1 MNKLI
6 KAEYYRSLRSGI
18 YFPIFVI
25 CGIFALLFPSLM
37 GEVDPEMDNLFY
49 HLMNYSQGSGI
60 MIVAYAGII
69 ISAMIGNMY
78 QNRTYY
84 YEIMNGSDT
93 HHIILSK
100 LAVYGS
106 YSLVVLIIPA
116 IIYHSIIGADKGTG
130 GMESPWLAAVLGTI
144 IILNIIFFT
153 VFVSMLIRH
162 VIAGAILMY
171 TYSMGITMVY
181 MFVSDEALCDN
192 VETME
197 KIFGVFPQVQIL
209 NLAQLEYTNEY
220 IASVIGSFIVIF
232 ALMYTLTY
240 ISYKKKNFR

>member
-25 CGIFALLFPSLM
+25 CGIFALLFPFLM
-37 GEVDPEMDNLFY
+37 GETDSETDNLYY

-60 MIVAYAGII
+60 LIVAYVGII
-69 ISAMIGNMY
+69 LSAMIGNMY

-84 YEIMNGSDT
+84 YEIMNGSNT

-100 LAVYGS
+100 LVVYGS
-106 YSLVVLIIPA
+106 YAFAVIIIPA
-116 IIYHSIIGADKGTG
+116 IIYHVIIGVDKGTG
-130 GMESPWLAAVLGTI
+130 GMESPCLAAVLGTI

-153 VFVSMLIRH
+153 VFVTMLIRH

-171 TYSMGITMVY
+171 SYSMGVTMVY
-181 MFVSDEALCDN
+181 MFVSDEALCEN
-192 VETME
+192 AKTME
-197 KIFGVFPQVQIL
+197 KIFGIFPQVQIL
-209 NLAQLEYTNEY
+209 NLAQLEYTGGY
-220 IASVIGSFIVIF
+220 IATVIGSFIVIF

>member
-6 KAEYYRSLRSGI
+6 KAEFYRSLRSGM

-25 CGIFALLFPSLM
+25 CGIFALLFPLLM
-37 GEVDPEMDNLFY
+37 GETDPEMDNLYY

-60 MIVAYAGII
+60 MIVAYVGII
-69 ISAMIGNMY
+69 LSAMIGNMY

-84 YEIMNGSDT
+84 YEIMNGSNT

-100 LAVYGS
+100 LAVYNT
-106 YSLVVLIIPA
+106 YSFAVLILPA
-116 IIYHSIIGADKGTG
+116 VIVFAVIGSKTGTG
-130 GMESPWLAAVLGTI
+130 GMENPWLAAILGAVI
-144 IILNIIFFT
+144 ITNIICFT
-153 VFVSMLIRH
+153 VFVTMLIRH

-171 TYSMGITMVY
+171 TYSMGVTMVY

-192 VETME
+192 AETME
-197 KIFGVFPQVQIL
+197 KIFSVFPQVQIL

-220 IASVIGSFIVIF
+220 IATVIGSFIVTF

-240 ISYKKKNFR
+240 ISYRKKNFR